1 MFDLIVAWLL
11 LPLLLGLVAF
21 GIGLAGDRLSGG
33 RIPGVLLLPLGI
45 AGVIVVGQFAAVAE
59 ATAGLA
65 TPACIVLALAGY
77 ATSFRRREVRID
89 AAALAAAAAV
99 YLVFAAPVL
108 FSGDATFAGYIKL
121 DDTATWF
128 ALTDQVTDSGTGG
141 FEDLPISSYKRT
153 LVENLGG
160 GYPVGAFGPLGL
172 GGAITGQDVAWVF
185 QPLLA
190 LLAAALALAVYALL
204 RPAIGSRWLA
214 AGAAFIAAQAALLF
228 AYAMWGAIKEIE
240 TAMLVALLAAL
251 ALHAA
256 AERRPAA
263 AVPAG
268 IAAAALLAVLGIG
281 GGVWLAVVFAPALVF
296 MVLTAGPRAALFAT
310 LVATGVAAGLSLPLV
325 LSGEGFSPF
334 QEGLTA
340 ETEVGNLAGPLS
352 ILHVLGIW
360 PALDFRVDREAETV
374 TAILLVVA
382 ALAAAGGLVYA
393 LARRQGGPAVYGT
406 AALGGL
412 VVILLVGS
420 PWVDAKAMAVA
431 SPAVL
436 ALAFFGCAALGRA
449 GPSVPAAILAGLIA
463 FGVLWSTWLGYR
475 GVSLAPREQLTE
487 LEQIGEEID
496 GEGPT
501 LMTEYMTYGVR
512 HFLREGDPEG
522 ASELRYRPIPLRD
535 GSEVQ
540 KGGYADTDEFEIN
553 GLLTYRTLVLRRS
566 PVQSRPPAQYR
577 LVDSGKWYTVWQ
589 RPPGRPAPVL
599 EHLPLGNVIDPGGV
613 PACSEVRRLAGLLG
627 PAGMLA
633 AAPRAPVGVV
643 NLGTFLAP
651 ADWRIPGDPN
661 YLYPGSDGI
670 ARGAITTPTGGR
682 HLAWVGGTLHGTM
695 TLAVDARIVGAAEYH
710 LNNFGQYIPLGAIDV
725 GPGEHVAALGY
736 EYNPIAPG
744 GGEGGDAVG
753 PLVLAR
759 DDIDAAVRYVPAA
772 RAEDL
777 CGERWDWIEAIG

>member
-11 LPLLLGLVAF
+11 SPLLLGLVAF
-21 GIGLAGDRLSGG
+21 GLGLAADRLSGG

-65 TPACIVLALAGY
+65 TPVCIVLALAGY
-77 ATSFRRREVRID
+77 ATSFRRRALRID
-89 AAALAAAAAV
+89 GAAVAAAAAV

-108 FSGDATFAGYIKL
+108 FSGEATFAGYIKL

-128 ALTDQVTDSGTGG
+128 ALTDQATDSGTGG
-141 FEDLPISSYKRT
+141 FEDLPLSSYKRT

-172 GGAITGQDVAWVF
+172 GAAVTGQDVAWVF

-190 LLAAALALAVYALL
+190 LLAAALALAIYALL
-204 RPAIGSRWLA
+204 RPAIGSRPLA
-214 AGAAFIAAQAALLF
+214 AGAAFIASQSALLF
-228 AYAMWGAIKEIE
+228 GYAMWGAIKEIE

-256 AERRPAA
+256 AEKRPAA
-263 AVPAG
+263 AIPAG

-281 GGVWLAVVFAPALVF
+281 GGVWLAAVLLPALAF
-296 MVLTAGPRAALFAT
+296 MAL
-310 LVATGVAAGLSLPLV
+310 ATGVRPTAIAALVAAGVALVLSLPLV

-340 ETEVGNLAGPLS
+340 ESEIGNLPGPLS

-360 PALDFRVDREAETV
+360 PALDFRIDREAEGLTGV
-374 TAILLVVA
+374 LLVITA
-382 ALAAAGGLVYA
+382 MAAAGGLGYA
-393 LARRQGGPAVYGT
+393 VARRQGGPAVYGA
-406 AALGGL
+406 AALLGL

-431 SPAVL
+431 SPALL
-436 ALAFFGCAALGRA
+436 ALALFGCAVLGRA
-449 GPSVPAAILAGLIA
+449 GPAVPAAILAGLIA
-463 FGVLWSTWLGYR
+463 VGVLWSTWLGYR
-475 GVSLAPREQLTE
+475 GVSLAPRDQLSE

-522 ASELRYRPIPLRD
+522 VSELRYRLIPLRD
-535 GSEVQ
+535 GGEVQ
-540 KGGYADTDEFEIN
+540 KGSYADTDELDTAS
-553 GLLTYRTLVLRRS
+553 LLAYRTLVLRRS
-566 PVQSRPPAQYR
+566 PAQSRPPAQYR

-589 RPPGRPAPVL
+589 RPPGRPGLVL
-599 EHLPLGNVIDPGGV
+599 EHLPLGNVVDPGGA

-627 PAGMLA
+627 PTGTLA
-633 AAPRAPVGVV
+633 AAPRAPVGVAD
-643 NLGTFLAP
+643 LGTFLAP
-651 ADWRIPGDPN
+651 ADWFVAGDPY
-661 YLYPGSDGI
+661 YLYPSSDGI
-670 ARGAITTPTGGR
+670 ARGNIATPSGGR
-682 HLAWVGGTLHGTM
+682 HLAWVGGTLYGTM
-695 TLAVDARIVGAAEYH
+695 TLAVDGRIAGDAEYH
-710 LNNFGQYIPLGAIDV
+710 LNNYAQYIPLGPVDLPA
-725 GPGEHVAALGY
+725 GEHTAAIGY
-736 EYNPIAPG
+736 EHNPIAPG
-744 GGEGGDAVG
+744 GGEGAAAVG
-753 PLVLAR
+753 PLILAR
-759 DDIDAAVRYVPAA
+759 DDIDAPVRYFPAE
-772 RAEDL
+772 RAEEL
-777 CGERWDWIEAIG
+777 CGKRWDWIEAIG